1 MKIYITDSVGSGKT
15 TLAKRLAAELGLLHF
30 ETDNFVWKRTPGGD
44 IRNSE
49 EQRNAHLTDALMQ
62 PKWIVEGVH
71 IDWTDAAIDQADW
84 IIFLD
89 LPLKE
94 RKRRIIKRFF
104 KQVAGVESANYEPKF
119 KMLRKMF
126 AWNRYFE
133 DQMRPVFLKKFQDH
147 PGKTILSKSSE
158 AALEILLEK
167 IKSS

>member
-1 MKIYITDSVGSGKT
+1 MKIYITGSVGSGKT

-30 ETDNFVWKRTPGGD
+30 ETDNFVWKRAPGGD

-49 EQRNAHLTDALMQ
+49 KQRNAHLAEALMQ
-62 PKWIVEGVH
+62 PDWIVEGVH

-104 KQVAGVESANYEPKF
+104 KQIAGVESANYEPKF
-119 KMLRKMF
+119 KMLQKMF
-126 AWNRYFE
+126 TWNRYYE
-133 DQMRPVFLKKFQDH
+133 DKMKPVFLKKFQAY
-147 PGKTILSKSSE
+147 PEKAIISKSSE
-158 AALEILLEK
+158 AASRILFEK